1 MKKWM
6 VISMVAVFGSISYA
20 ADIIDKWD
28 YSGAADNPSIEGVL
42 STSDLGGG
50 GEKWVDKSVTSIE
63 SGAVKFTKGSDNGYF
78 VNRNPTVSGI
88 SGATSGEF
96 ECSWDFPSMDF
107 SNTAALD
114 QKATWAAGIR
124 GAGNVDVAVRL
135 HYEGQLNVTNVLANG
150 AGTNIYA
157 NADQIQLMV
166 KDANNNWMEAAVFPG
181 HTLSD
186 LSIRLNYNLFA
197 GTFDAYYTLGAAS
210 EVNFHNGSLV
220 SGWSISTYRI
230 LAQFDNGGS
239 LWEAGDE
246 LFMNNLAYTQV
257 QEPFDPP
264 ALTVIDYWG
273 YEGLTNGAGLSEA
286 ASTGFVGG
294 VIFSDATPA
303 SITNLVDGAVTNCA
317 LRLTSNELENE
328 SMFRTASPS
337 LYSGNSTGVYEV
349 VMDVLSVD
357 FTETAAMGAN
367 GTFGFEVRDASNKA
381 MGLHLLYHGGNDEI
395 QLQFEDASGKSTIK
409 AIPGHIA
416 SNIQMRFLMDLGQ
429 AGTSGSAQ
437 FFYTIGGV
445 EAGKYDGTVH
455 TGYDFAQYRL
465 RAQPINGGNGWKIG
479 DVSLVDNLKVEKV
492 ASLETPPVYVDIVDY
507 QMDDGAGT
515 LLNALAQIGTDAGQ
529 FQGTDAFIATDGIGS
544 LVVSPVTESVTRK
557 HFMGTTFTEGLN
569 RLEFAL
575 DDWNLDA
582 TTDGSSVK
590 FALVDDTGTNQVQF
604 GIDVNTNN
612 ATVRFRAAANNGG
625 DAGQGLYDYGYV
637 ASTGVVLRIDVN
649 LEAGNYS
656 ASWKYDNGDE
666 FIGVVGAGSLGQ
678 LANIAELRLAVADTG
693 WDAADFVNVDYL
705 VFSTTS
711 DEAPWTPDSRYA
723 AWLDAYPGLGASTN
737 LTDNPDGDLLD
748 NLSEYALGGD
758 PTDGNDVG
766 NKSTFQALEDG
777 GANYLEYV
785 YAERTD
791 NATANRGLT
800 YFLETTTDLIIVPW
814 ANAGYVEL
822 GTGIEVFA
830 PGFDA
835 VTNRVSTD
843 VESKRFIRLQ
853 VEFTP

>member
-6 VISMVAVFGSISYA
+6 AILMVAMFAGVSYA

-28 YSGAADNPSIEGVL
+28 YSGAANNASIEGVL

-63 SGAVKFTKGSDNGYF
+63 SGALKFTRATNNGYF
-78 VNRNPTVSGI
+78 VSRSPSVAGI

-96 ECSWDFPSMDF
+96 DIEWDVVSADW

-114 QKATWAAGIR
+114 QKATYALGIR
-124 GAGNVDVAVRL
+124 GPGSQDVMVRL
-135 HYEGQLNVTNVLANG
+135 HYEGQLNVTNVTVG
-150 AGTNIYA
+150 GVTNVYA
-157 NADQIQLMV
+157 DADQIQLMV
-166 KDANNNWMEAAVFPG
+166 NTKDQQWKEAAIFSG
-181 HTLSD
+181 STLSD
-186 LSIRLNYNLFA
+186 LHIRINCNLFD
-197 GTFDAYYTLGAAS
+197 GTMDAYYTESGGS
-210 EVNFHNGSLV
+210 EINFF
-220 SGWSISTYRI
+220 SGELFDGWAITEYRQ
-230 LAQFDNGGS
+230 AVQFVNGGS
-239 LWEAGDE
+239 IWEVGDD
-246 LFMNNLAYTQV
+246 LLINNITFTQI

-264 ALTVIDYWG
+264 ALAVIDYWG

-294 VIFSDATPA
+294 VTFGDATPA
-303 SITNLVDGAVTNCA
+303 SITNLVDGAVTNGA
-317 LRLTSNELENE
+317 LRLTSNELPEE

-337 LYSGNSTGVYEV
+337 LYAGNSTGVYEV
-349 VMDVLSVD
+349 VMDIPSMD
-357 FTETAAMGAN
+357 FTQTYGVGAN
-367 GTFGFEVRDASNKA
+367 GQFGFEVRDSSNNR
-381 MGLHLLYHGGNDEI
+381 MGLHVQYYGGDDEI
-395 QLQFEDASGKSTIK
+395 RLEFEDASGKSTIK
-409 AIPGHIA
+409 AIPGHVA
-416 SNIQMRFLMDLGQ
+416 ENIQMRFLMDLDQ

-445 EAGKYDGTVH
+445 EVGKYDGTVH
-455 TGYDFAQYRL
+455 TGYDFTQYRF

-479 DVSLVDNLKVEKV
+479 DVSLIDNLKVEKV
-492 ASLETPPVYVDIVDY
+492 ASLEAPPVYVDIVDY
-507 QMDDGAGT
+507 QMDDTAGT
-515 LLNALAQIGTDAGQ
+515 LLNALAQTGTDAGQ
-529 FQGTDAFIATDGIGS
+529 FQGTDSFIATDGIDS
-544 LVVSPVTESVTRK
+544 LVFNPVTEGVTRK
-557 HFMGTTFTEGLN
+557 HFLGTTFTEGLN
-569 RLEFAL
+569 RLEFAF

-625 DAGQGLYDYGYV
+625 DAGQDFYGSGYV
-637 ASTGVVLRIDVN
+637 GTTGVVLRIDVN
-649 LEAGNYS
+649 LDGGTYS
-656 ASWKYDNGDE
+656 ASWKYDNGDV
-666 FIGVVGAGSLGQ
+666 FNGVVGGGSLG
-678 LANIAELRLAVADTG
+678 LLDNISEIRMAVTDTG

-723 AWLDAYPGLGASTN
+723 AWLDGYLGLGASTN
-737 LTDNPDGDLLD
+737 MTDNPDGDLLD
-748 NLSEYALGGD
+748 NLAEYALGGN

-766 NKSTFQALEDG
+766 NESTSGILEDG
-777 GANYLEYV
+777 GINYLEYV

-822 GTGIEVFA
+822 GTGPEAFA

-843 VESKRFIRLQ
+843 VESKQFIRLQ